1 MIYYLLLMVLYLY
14 KKKGTAS
21 GLYFHSFFYTISYID
36 SSKSRPQHHRSG
48 VIEEL
53 DLT

>member
-21 GLYFHSFFYTISYID
+21 GLYFHSFFYTISYIVV
-36 SSKSRPQHHRSG
+36 R
-48 VIEEL
+48 V
-53 DLT
+53 DLNITGPG